1 MPETDLNME
10 RLKEQLILHEG
21 YRNKVYKDT
30 EDIPTIGIG
39 FNLYRKDA
47 PFLLESCG
55 ANYEE
60 VVSGNQSL
68 TDDQIDFLFNYT
80 IKDSI
85 QSVEA
90 VISNYHELSDVR
102 KRVLIDMCFNLGLR
116 GFSKFKNTRKAVE
129 EYRFSDA
136 ATLMKQSLWCGQ
148 VKSRCKRLTEMML
161 TNVDYLL

>member
-1 MPETDLNME
+1 ME

-30 EDIPTIGIG
+30 VGIPTIGIG
-39 FNLYRKDA
+39 FNLQRKDA
-47 PFLLESCG
+47 EYLLTSIG
-55 ANYEE
+55 ADYKE
-60 VVSGNQSL
+60 VLSGSQVL
-68 TDDQIDFLFNYT
+68 TDEQIDFLFTYT

-129 EYRFSDA
+129 EGRFGDA
-136 ATLMKQSLWCGQ
+136 AVLMRQSLWCSQ
-148 VKSRCKRLTEMML
+148 VKSRCTRLSEMML
-161 TNVDYLL
+161 TGVDYLL